1 MDVSIFDVAGPVMV
15 GPSSSH
21 TAGAAKLGR
30 IALLIA
36 GKPFLHVSFG
46 LHGSFAKTFR
56 GHGTDKAL
64 LAGVLGLRE
73 DDENIKNSFALAAE
87 RKLTFEFYETVLKN
101 MHENSVKFTFYFTDG
116 SICEVVGCSIGGGQI
131 EIRQIDG
138 FDTFFTAQAPTLIIT
153 QNDQKGVVSD
163 ISRVLLEN
171 DINIAVMRLSRKS
184 KGDVAFCT
192 IETDSPIPPKVVK
205 DIEAK
210 GNILRVRAVN
220 IDG

>member
-192 IETDSPIPPKVVK
+192 IETDSPIPPKAVK

>member
-192 IETDSPIPPKVVK
+192 IETDSPIPPKAVK

-210 GNILRVRAVN
+210 ENILRVRAVN